1 MSEHEVSDFH
11 PTADVGAQRVAR
23 VYAEALL
30 KAAEKQGQVEDV
42 LDELAT
48 LVGEVFRKDPQF
60 EEFLASGAIG
70 RDRKA
75 QVIRGVFEHRASS
88 VFFNFLMVLNNHDRL
103 GLLRPIRAAYQELY
117 DERARRIRVVVR
129 TAVPLPDDQRAR
141 LQQELHDTFHLEP
154 VLETRVDPDLLGGMV
169 VRVGDW
175 LYDASVR
182 TQIENL
188 RNQLIARS
196 SYEIQSGRNRFSAP
210 DGD

>member
-1 MSEHEVSDFH
+1 MSEHAVNEIH
-11 PTADVGAQRVAR
+11 PTADVGSQRVAR

-30 KAAEKQGQVEDV
+30 KAADHQGQADSGLE
-42 LDELAT
+42 ELNA
-48 LVGEVFRKDPQF
+48 LVGEVFWRDPQF

-75 QVIRGVFEHRASS
+75 QVLGAVFEHRASP
-88 VFFNFLMVLNNHDRL
+88 VFANFLMVLNNHERL
-103 GLLRPIRAAYQELY
+103 GLLRPILAAYRELH
-117 DERARRIRVVVR
+117 DERARRIRVLVR

-141 LQQELHDTFHLEP
+141 LQQELRETFHLEP
-154 VLETRVDPDLLGGMV
+154 ILETKVDPDLLGGLV

-182 TQIENL
+182 TQIETL

-196 SYEIQSGRNRFSAP
+196 SHEIQSGRNRFSSAN
-210 DGD
+210 GD

>member
-1 MSEHEVSDFH
+1 MSTHEASDFH
-11 PTADVGAQRVAR
+11 PTADVGSQRVAR

-30 KAAEKQGQVEDV
+30 NAADKQGQVDDV

-48 LVGEVFRKDPQF
+48 LTGEVFRKDPQF
-60 EEFLASGAIG
+60 EAFLASGAIG

-75 QVIRGVFEHRASS
+75 QVLRDLFEHRASS
-88 VFFNFLMVLNNHDRL
+88 VFFNFLMVLNNHERL

-117 DERARRIRVVVR
+117 DERARRIRVLVR

-141 LQQELHDTFHLEP
+141 LRQELHDTFHLEP
-154 VLETRVDPDLLGGMV
+154 ILETRVDPDLLGGMV

-196 SYEIQSGRNRFSAP
+196 SYEIQSGRNRFSAAN
-210 DGD
+210 GD

>member
-1 MSEHEVSDFH
+1 MSEHEATDFH

-30 KAAEKQGQVEDV
+30 RAAENQGQADAV
-42 LDELAT
+42 LDEFTA
-48 LVGEVFRKDPQF
+48 LVGEVFPKDPQF
-60 EEFLASGAIG
+60 EEFLASGSIG

-75 QVIRGVFEHRASS
+75 KALRDIFENRATPVFAD
-88 VFFNFLMVLNNHDRL
+88 FLMVLNNHERL
-103 GLLRPIRAAYQELY
+103 GLLRPILAAYRELY
-117 DERARRIRVVVR
+117 DERARRIRVQVR

-141 LQQELHDTFHLEP
+141 LQQQLHETFHLEP

-196 SYEIQSGRNRFSAP
+196 SYEIQSGRNRFSAS